1 MPDVL
6 VDYGFRL
13 LDVLVFVI
21 LGAAA
26 VVGGY
31 IYLRR
36 RWRSQVDLLAAE
48 LAASHERTAQ
58 AELDSAAANRRLA
71 EAEARLVEVQG
82 ALEEAR
88 ARNDPAPYRALHDH
102 LQHAIAHEFG
112 KGLNY
117 ILSKSEEAL
126 DELGP
131 DQVELRDKQARIAA
145 KASELLRHAQNV
157 VGLFGLEGEAPRRDL
172 VNLRGVMEGVLKELF
187 PYAEA
192 QGVTLRPSL
201 ASIEPVPA
209 NRYLIAQAFANL
221 IHNAIKYSPRGGVV
235 DVSLR
240 LDGDGKRV
248 CAEVRDRG
256 RGIEEKDRDRIF
268 ELRVRGDGLIEPGS
282 GLGLH
287 YAREI
292 ARLHGGDAVLVAS
305 QVNQGSTFRV
315 FLPYE

>member
-1 MPDVL
+1 MPSVL

-13 LDVLVFVI
+13 LDVLIFF
-21 LGAAA
+21 LLSAAA
-26 VVGGY
+26 VFGGY
-31 IYLRR
+31 RYLRR
-36 RWRSQVDLLAAE
+36 RWRAQTDHLSADLAA
-48 LAASHERTAQ
+48 ADRRAVQ
-58 AELDSAAANRRLA
+58 AGQETAAANQRLAELETRLA
-71 EAEARLVEVQG
+71 EAQRVLAEAQ
-82 ALEEAR
+82 

-117 ILSKSEEAL
+117 ILSKSEETL
-126 DELGP
+126 DELAP
-131 DQVELRDKQARIAA
+131 DQMEVRDKQARIAA
-145 KASELLRHAQNV
+145 KAGELLRHAQNV
-157 VGLFGLEGEAPRRDL
+157 VGLFALESEAPKRDL

-192 QGVTLRPSL
+192 QGVTLRPNLTSV
-201 ASIEPVPA
+201 EPVPA

-221 IHNAIKYSPRGGVV
+221 VHNAIKYSPRGSVV

-240 LDGDGKRV
+240 LDGDGKHV

-256 RGIEEKDRDRIF
+256 RGIEESDRDRIF

-292 ARLHGGDAVLVAS
+292 ARMHGGDVVLVAS
-305 QVNQGSTFRV
+305 QVNQGSTFRMV
-315 FLPYE
+315 LPYE